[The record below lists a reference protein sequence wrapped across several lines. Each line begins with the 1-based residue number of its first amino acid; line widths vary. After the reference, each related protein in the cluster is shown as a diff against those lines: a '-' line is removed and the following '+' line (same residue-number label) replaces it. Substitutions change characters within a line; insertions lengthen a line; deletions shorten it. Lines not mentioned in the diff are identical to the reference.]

1 MSSTIGGKISK
12 SEKQF
17 SHIVQAELRL
27 TYAVHYKG
35 KEYLAEI
42 DLTRW
47 KITTRHQPEIGFF
60 CWLFGPFKVAK
71 MDRAVYDAFLD
82 QKIEKIFGNIGEALD
97 DRIEKMDRVAPQDVP
112 PADKLN

>member
-1 MSSTIGGKISK
+1 MSSTIGGKTSK
-12 SEKQF
+12 SDKDF

-47 KITTRHQPEIGFF
+47 KITTRHQAEIGFF
-60 CWLFGPFKVAK
+60 CWLFGPFKIAK
-71 MDRAVYDAFLD
+71 MDRSVYDAFLD
-82 QKIEKIFGNIGEALD
+82 QKIEKIFGPLKDTLE
-97 DRIEKMDRVAPQDVP
+97 DRASRMDPVAPQDVP
-112 PADKLN
+112 PTDQLN

>member
-12 SEKQF
+12 SEKNF
-17 SHIVQAELRL
+17 SHIVQAEFRL
-27 TYAVHYKG
+27 TYAFHYKG
-35 KEYLAEI
+35 KEYLLEL

-71 MDRAVYDAFLD
+71 MDRSVYDAFLD

-97 DRIEKMDRVAPQDVP
+97 DRIEKMAPVAPQDVP
-112 PADKLN
+112 PTDQLN